1 LSSFPLIG
9 LPTLAIP
16 PGPKPPR
23 FGINQSYVRA
33 LVAAGCAPVLIP
45 LLDDDERLRAIY
57 ERLDGIVFPGGA
69 DVAPE
74 EYGEQP
80 IGNVNTVEAP
90 RDRTELTLAR
100 WAYADDLPTLG
111 ICRGQQVLN
120 VALGGSLYQDLR
132 YQGVTE
138 VEHSD
143 ADGRARTAMI
153 HRVRLDPDS
162 RLAQLIDETS
172 IDVNS
177 LHHQAVKSVAP
188 QLRVTGKSEDGVI
201 ESLESD
207 DRRFLIAVQWHPEE
221 IDTVPWVQRLFTG
234 FAKAAQPRGKP
245 GRLTLGE

>member
-1 LSSFPLIG
+1 LSGYPLVG

-45 LLDDDERLRAIY
+45 LMDDQDRLRAIY

-74 EYGEQP
+74 EYDEAP
-80 IGNVNTVEAP
+80 IDNLNVIEAP

-100 WAYADDLPTLG
+100 WAFDDDLPTLG
-111 ICRGQQVLN
+111 ICRGQQLLN
-120 VALGGSLYQDLR
+120 VALGGSLFQDLLH
-132 YQGVTE
+132 QGVTP

-143 ADGRARTAMI
+143 ADGRSRTALM

-188 QLRVTGKSEDGVI
+188 RLRITGTSDDGVI
-201 ESLESD
+201 ESIESPE
-207 DRRFLIAVQWHPEE
+207 RRFLIAVQWHPEE
-221 IDTVPWVQRLFTG
+221 IDEIPWVRRLFQG
-234 FAKAAQPRGKP
+234 FAQAAQTTR
-245 GRLTLGE
+245 

>member
-1 LSSFPLIG
+1 MTRYPVIG

-16 PGPKPPR
+16 PGPKPAR

-33 LVAAGCAPVLIP
+33 LTAAGCAPVLIP
-45 LLDDDERLRAIY
+45 LIDDQDRLRAIY

-80 IGNVNTVEAP
+80 IDNLNVIEP
-90 RDRTELTLAR
+90 ERDRTELTLAR
-100 WAYADDLPTLG
+100 WAFDDDLPTLG
-111 ICRGQQVLN
+111 ICRGQQLLN

-132 YQGVTE
+132 HQGATT

-143 ADGRARTAMI
+143 ADGRARTALM

-188 QLRVTGKSEDGVI
+188 RLRATGKSDDGIIEAI
-201 ESLESD
+201 ESPE
-207 DRRFLIAVQWHPEE
+207 RRFWIAVQWHPEE
-221 IDTVPWVQRLFTG
+221 IDDLAWVQRLFQG
-234 FAKAAQPRGKP
+234 FARAAQPSG
-245 GRLTLGE
+245 

>member
-1 LSSFPLIG
+1 LSNFPLIG

-33 LVAAGCAPVLIP
+33 LTAAGCAPVLIP
-45 LLDDDERLRAIY
+45 ILDDEDRLRAIY
-57 ERLDGIVFPGGA
+57 DRLDGIVFPGGA

-74 EYGEQP
+74 EYGEEP
-80 IGNVNTVEAP
+80 IDNLNVIEAP

-100 WAYADDLPTLG
+100 WAFADDLPTLG
-111 ICRGQQVLN
+111 ICRGQQLLN

-132 YQGVTE
+132 HQGVTT

-143 ADGRARTAMI
+143 ADGRARNALL
-153 HRVRLDPDS
+153 HRVRLDPGS

-172 IDVNS
+172 VEVNS
-177 LHHQAVKSVAP
+177 LHHQAVKVVAAP
-188 QLRVTGKSEDGVI
+188 LKATGTSDDGVI

-207 DRRFLIAVQWHPEE
+207 ERRFLIAVQWHPEE
-221 IDTVPWVQRLFTG
+221 IDDLPWVQRLFAG
-234 FAKAAQPRGKP
+234 FARAASGSAR
-245 GRLTLGE
+245 

>member
-1 LSSFPLIG
+1 LSRPPLIG

-45 LLDDDERLRAIY
+45 LLDDDDRLRAVY

-74 EYGEQP
+74 EYGEEP
-80 IGNVNTVEAP
+80 IGDLNVVEAA

-100 WAYADDLPTLG
+100 WAFADDLPTLG

-120 VALGGSLYQDLR
+120 VALGGSLWQDLR
-132 YQGVTE
+132 HQGVTA

-143 ADGRARTAMI
+143 ADGRARNAFI

-162 RLAQLIDETS
+162 RLAQLIDETD
-172 IDVNS
+172 IEVNS
-177 LHHQAVKSVAP
+177 LHHQAVKTIAP
-188 QLRVTGKSEDGVI
+188 QLRVTGKSDDGVI
-201 ESLESD
+201 EAVESPE
-207 DRRFLIAVQWHPEE
+207 RRFLIAVQWHPEE
-221 IDTVPWVQRLFTG
+221 IDEVPWVQRLFAG
-234 FAKAAQPRGKP
+234 FVRAASSNNAA
-245 GRLTLGE
+245 

>member
-1 LSSFPLIG
+1 LSAHPLVG

-57 ERLDGIVFPGGA
+57 QRLDGIVFPGGA
-69 DVAPE
+69 DIAPQ
-74 EYGEQP
+74 EYGEEP
-80 IGNVNTVEAP
+80 IGNLNVVEAA

-100 WAYADDLPTLG
+100 WAVADDLPTLG

-132 YQGVTE
+132 HQGVTS
-138 VEHSD
+138 VDHSD
-143 ADGRARTAMI
+143 ADGRARTALM
-153 HRVRLDPDS
+153 HRVRLEPDS
-162 RLAQLIDETS
+162 RLAQLIDETN
-172 IDVNS
+172 IEVNS
-177 LHHQAVKSVAP
+177 LHHQAVKAVAP
-188 QLRVTGKSEDGVI
+188 QLKVTGTSEDGVI
-201 ESLESD
+201 EALESD

-221 IDTVPWVQRLFTG
+221 IDDLPWVRRLFAG
-234 FAKAAQPRGKP
+234 FAQAAAQ
-245 GRLTLGE
+245 

>member
-1 LSSFPLIG
+1 MSRYPLVG

-33 LVAAGCAPVLIP
+33 LTAAGCAPVLIP
-45 LLDDDERLRAIY
+45 ILDDDERLRAIY
-57 ERLDGIVFPGGA
+57 DRLDGIVFPGGA
-69 DVAPE
+69 DVAPQ
-74 EYGEQP
+74 EYGEEP
-80 IGNVNTVEAP
+80 IHNLNVVEAP

-100 WAYADDLPTLG
+100 WAFADDLPTLG
-111 ICRGQQVLN
+111 ICRGQQLLN

-132 YQGVTE
+132 HQGVTA

-143 ADGRARTAMI
+143 ADGRVRNALL
-153 HRVRLDPDS
+153 HRVRLDPAS

-177 LHHQAVKSVAP
+177 LHHQAVKVVAAP
-188 QLRVTGKSEDGVI
+188 LRTSGTSDDGVI
-201 ESLESD
+201 EALESD

-221 IDTVPWVQRLFTG
+221 IDDLLWVQRLFAG
-234 FAKAAQPRGKP
+234 FARAAS
-245 GRLTLGE
+245 GE

>member
-1 LSSFPLIG
+1 MYPLVG

-57 ERLDGIVFPGGA
+57 ERLDGIVLPGGA
-69 DVAPE
+69 DIAPQ
-74 EYGEQP
+74 EYGERP
-80 IGNVNTVEAP
+80 IGDLNVVEAA

-100 WAYADDLPTLG
+100 WAFADDLPTLG

-120 VALGGSLYQDLR
+120 VALGGSLWQDLR
-132 YQGVTE
+132 HQGVTQ

-162 RLAQLIDETS
+162 RLAQLIDETD
-172 IDVNS
+172 IEVNS
-177 LHHQAVKSVAP
+177 LHHQAVKTVAP
-188 QLRVTGKSEDGVI
+188 QLKVVGKSEDGVI
-201 ESLESD
+201 ESLESY

-221 IDTVPWVQRLFTG
+221 IDDLPWVKRLFAG
-234 FAKAAQPRGKP
+234 LARAASSNSAA
-245 GRLTLGE
+245 

>member
-1 LSSFPLIG
+1 MYPLVG

-23 FGINQSYVRA
+23 FGITQSYVRA

-57 ERLDGIVFPGGA
+57 ERLDGIVLPGGA
-69 DVAPE
+69 DIAPQ
-74 EYGEQP
+74 EYGEKP
-80 IGNVNTVEAP
+80 IGDLNVVEAP

-100 WAYADDLPTLG
+100 WAFADDLPTLG

-120 VALGGSLYQDLR
+120 VALGGSLWQDLR
-132 YQGVTE
+132 HQGVTQ

-162 RLAQLIDETS
+162 RLAQLIDETD
-172 IDVNS
+172 IEVNS
-177 LHHQAVKSVAP
+177 LHHQAVKTVAP
-188 QLRVTGKSEDGVI
+188 QLKVVGKSEDGVI
-201 ESLESD
+201 ESLESY

-221 IDTVPWVQRLFTG
+221 IDDLPWVKRLFAG
-234 FAKAAQPRGKP
+234 LARAASSNSAA
-245 GRLTLGE
+245 

>member
-1 LSSFPLIG
+1 MTATPLVG

-16 PGPKPPR
+16 PGPKPAR

-33 LVAAGCAPVLIP
+33 LAAAGCAPVLIP
-45 LLDDDERLRAIY
+45 LLDDEQRLRAIY

-69 DVAPE
+69 DVAPQA
-74 EYGEQP
+74 YGEEP
-80 IGNVNTVEAP
+80 IDNLNEVESP

-100 WAYADDLPTLG
+100 WAFDDDLPTLG

-132 YQGVTE
+132 HQGVTN

-153 HRVRLDPDS
+153 HRVRLDPNS
-162 RLAQLIDETS
+162 RLAQLIDETTME
-172 IDVNS
+172 VNS
-177 LHHQAVKSVAP
+177 LHHQAVKRLAP
-188 QLRVTGKSEDGVI
+188 RLRATGTSEDGVI

-207 DRRFLIAVQWHPEE
+207 DRKFLIAVQWHPEE
-221 IDTVPWVQRLFTG
+221 IDSLPWVRRLFAG
-234 FAKAAQPRGKP
+234 FARAAAG
-245 GRLTLGE
+245 GAG